1 MPDVRFPKGR
11 RPRGPFMETI
21 YNPRRVWYEK
31 PVFITPVPGKDT
43 MKTFVLDT
51 NVLLHDPFAIFRFQ
65 ENTILIPITVIEEV
79 DRFKKDMNE
88 TGRNARQISRILDDL
103 RKKGSLSSG
112 VSLESEGKLRVV
124 LLNDEVLKRIPSGLT
139 EQRGD
144 NRILAVAMDAKSRS
158 DRIPVILVTKDTN
171 LRIKAD
177 ALGLAA
183 EDYES
188 DKVDITELYSGYI
201 QMDVPREMVDLF
213 YSQGGV
219 EVDTAL
225 LPNQYVVMKDEGN
238 PSHTALGKYVAGR
251 RRVLPL
257 VKTGK
262 EGIWS
267 IHPRNREQ
275 TCAIDA
281 LMDDSIKIVTLV
293 GKAGTGKTL
302 LAIAAGLQKTAE
314 EGVYNRL
321 LVSRPVFPMGKD
333 LGFLPGDIEE
343 KLAPWMQPIFDNVEL
358 LLSGHEAE
366 KRHSKGYR
374 ELQAMGI
381 LEIEPLTYI
390 RGRSIP
396 NQYLIVDEAQ
406 NLTPHEIK
414 TIVTRA
420 GEGTKIVL
428 TGDPYQIDNP
438 YIDSSSNGL
447 TYLVERFKG
456 QEIAAHI
463 TMMKGERSALAE
475 LAANLL

>member
-1 MPDVRFPKGR
+1 
-11 RPRGPFMETI
+11 
-21 YNPRRVWYEK
+21 
-31 PVFITPVPGKDT
+31 

-65 ENTILIPITVIEEV
+65 ENTILIPITVIEEI

-112 VSLESEGKLRVV
+112 ISLESDGKLQVA
-124 LLNDEVLKRIPSGLT
+124 LLNEDILRHIPAGLS

-144 NRILAVAMDAKSRS
+144 NRILAVAVDAKNKSG
-158 DRIPVILVTKDTN
+158 RIPVILVTKDTN

-177 ALGLAA
+177 AIGLAA

-188 DKVDITELYSGYI
+188 DKVDITELYSGYT
-201 QMDVPREMVDLF
+201 QLDVSPETVDRF
-213 YSQGGV
+213 YGQGWV
-219 EVDTAL
+219 EVEQDL
-225 LPNQYVVMKDEGN
+225 LPNQFVVMKDQGN
-238 PSHTALGKYVAGR
+238 PSHTALGKYVSGQ
-251 RRVLPL
+251 RRVVPL
-257 VKTGK
+257 VKIGK

-281 LMDDSIKIVTLV
+281 LLDDSIKIVTLV

-302 LAIAAGLQKTAE
+302 LAIAAGLHKTAE
-314 EGVYNRL
+314 ESVYNRL

-366 KRHSKGYR
+366 KRHSRGYR
-374 ELQAMGI
+374 ELMAMGI

-420 GEGTKIVL
+420 GEGTKVIL

-438 YIDSSSNGL
+438 YVDSSSNGL

-456 QEIAAHI
+456 QDIAAHI